1 MFLWLKR
8 AFLIIRISWVWHIGL
23 KHCSYNSSP
32 HKPIQRKLLEDN
44 EWKFAVDASLAY
56 LLSLILC
63 LKFLYK
69 IFEFYHFNKS
79 HSNFVSRRFRL
90 RSLNMGRLY
99 TVVDTL
105 CSRFFDALLTSI
117 TAKLLSVCFL
127 FLSFN
132 LWWDLFISQNASK
145 NPQQVYFSCH
155 SNILSAFCHWL
166 YCIHV
171 ISDIHI
177 IRFSVWFNLSPS
189 FSNGNAI

>member
-1 MFLWLKR
+1 MKVC
-8 AFLIIRISWVWHIGL
+8 SW
-23 KHCSYNSSP
+23 CQSS
-32 HKPIQRKLLEDN
+32 L
-44 EWKFAVDASLAY
+44 FAVSDFVFKISVQNFWFLCFII
-56 LLSLILC
+56 LINLT
-63 LKFLYK
+63 L
-69 IFEFYHFNKS
+69 IFF
-79 HSNFVSRRFRL
+79 SRRFRL

-127 FLSFN
+127 LLSFN